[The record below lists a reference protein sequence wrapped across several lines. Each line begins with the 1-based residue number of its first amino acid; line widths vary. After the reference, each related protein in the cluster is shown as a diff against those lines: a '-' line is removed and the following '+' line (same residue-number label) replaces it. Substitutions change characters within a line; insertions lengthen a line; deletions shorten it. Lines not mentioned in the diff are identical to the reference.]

1 MQQKTSK
8 LRSLITI
15 AAVVAV
21 AYMALTWG
29 RSWSLATHEAP
40 SAVTGETVWIATFN
54 GL

>member
-15 AAVVAV
+15 AAVVALV
-21 AYMALTWG
+21 YIALTWV
-29 RSWSLATHEAP
+29 RSWSLASHQAP
-40 SAVTGETVWIATFN
+40 PTAAGETVWIATFN